1 MGKNLQTF
9 DKLKK
14 LLSKNSFFRFIY
26 KKYRNFKVFI
36 EIYLNF
42 SFKDNKKINLSTA
55 KVYFAGAEIANI
67 GGPYLKIKKLQEF
80 FPENKRKFNL
90 IYALSNSPNL
100 TIQSIKILKKRKIP
114 IILNQNGVFYPS
126 WYKGN
131 WNNQNLLISKV
142 YHSADY
148 VFWQSNFCKKAADKF
163 LGERVGKG
171 EVLYN
176 AIDTNKFF
184 PIKKSSDNIFRFL
197 ITGNIS
203 KNNNYRIY
211 SVIQSFKDIVKS
223 NKNIH
228 LYIAGIIE
236 DLDYFNYE
244 VEKFNLRRFITF
256 LGPYS
261 QKDAPK
267 IYQKV
272 DAYIT
277 MSFQDNCPSA
287 VIEAMS
293 CGLPILYSSSGGI
306 PELVG
311 KDAGIGLKV
320 SEDWKKVIVPTKKEI
335 HEGILKIIDNEK
347 SMSCNSR
354 VRAEKLFGIDSWIR
368 RHEEVFDSLINNN

>member
-1 MGKNLQTF
+1 MIKVLR
-9 DKLKK
+9 
-14 LLSKNSFFRFIY
+14 KNSLLRFIY
-26 KKYRNFKVFI
+26 NKYWNFKVFI
-36 EIYLNF
+36 TVYLNF
-42 SFKDNKKINLSTA
+42 SFKDNKKKYISTPE
-55 KVYFAGAEIANI
+55 VYFAGAEIANI
-67 GGPYLKIKKLQEF
+67 GGPYLKVKKLQNF
-80 FPENKRKFNL
+80 FPENRRKFNL
-90 IYALSNSPNL
+90 IYALSNSPKL
-100 TIQSIKILKKRKIP
+100 TVQSIKILKKRKIP
-114 IILNQNGVFYPS
+114 IVLNQNGVFYPS
-126 WYKGN
+126 WYKEN
-131 WNNQNLLISKV
+131 WKNQNLLISKV

-148 VFWQSNFCKKAADKF
+148 VFWQSNFCKKAANKF
-163 LGERVGKG
+163 LGERIGKG

-176 AIDTNKFF
+176 AIDTKTFF
-184 PIKKSSDNIFRFL
+184 PIKKSSDSIFRFL

-203 KNNNYRIY
+203 KNNNYRVY
-211 SVIQSFKDIVKS
+211 SVMESLKDIVKC

-236 DLDYFNYE
+236 DLDYLNFE
-244 VEKFNLRRFITF
+244 VEKFNLGRFITF

-311 KDAGIGLKV
+311 KNSGIGLKV
-320 SEDWKKVIVPTKKEI
+320 PENWEKVNVPTKQEI
-335 HEGILKIIDNEK
+335 REGILKIMANEK
-347 SMSCNSR
+347 SMSYCAR
-354 VRAEKLFGIDSWIR
+354 ERAVKLFDIRSWIK
-368 RHEEVFDSLINNN
+368 RHEEVFDFLIK